1 MPSDPSNRLFMTSPL
16 RGAKIFRIF
25 LRGLKFYPSLH
36 TSKFFLTSSNFWLAR
51 FLCKASL
58 KPPPDFCWS
67 KDACKADFRDETTI
81 IHHPNRVPRTLQR
94 SHVKSDEQVSEN
106 TECYSSVK
114 KKWNISLVVRRSKS
128 ICNENAVD
136 FISLMNYARCTSV
149 TSRQNMYNKLPHSLV
164 IKSSLMNYARRT
176 IVSRRKM

>member
-1 MPSDPSNRLFMTSPL
+1 M
-16 RGAKIFRIF
+16 
-25 LRGLKFYPSLH
+25 LKFFGSFQGVSKSTQPSYIKIILDFINFLTGQIPLQSVPETTPRLLLVQGCLQSWFPRWDNDYPSPQSCAAYTPTKSCQIRW
-36 TSKFFLTSSNFWLAR
+36 TS
-51 FLCKASL
+51 
-58 KPPPDFCWS
+58 
-67 KDACKADFRDETTI
+67 
-81 IHHPNRVPRTLQR
+81 
-94 SHVKSDEQVSEN
+94 
-106 TECYSSVK
+106 ECYSSVK